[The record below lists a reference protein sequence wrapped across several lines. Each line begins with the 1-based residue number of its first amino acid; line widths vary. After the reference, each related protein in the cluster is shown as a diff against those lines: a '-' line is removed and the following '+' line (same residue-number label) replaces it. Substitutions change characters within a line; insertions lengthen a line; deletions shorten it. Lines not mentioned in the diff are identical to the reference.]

1 MSAEENED
9 APKRGD
15 DAGSAEGAGDA
26 GDSEQSSGRGEKIDV
41 SNTTA
46 PSIGPNTVIE
56 NEDAETRLARHD
68 QSGKDAMGLDKRR
81 SVIGGKHGASLGRQA
96 AIYGIVIAVV
106 AGLVIGAL
114 AVVESVDQ
122 APASNP
128 DAAPWADNK
137 IESTPLQ

>member
-1 MSAEENED
+1 MAVEEEKD
-9 APKRGD
+9 SD
-15 DAGSAEGAGDA
+15 SGSKDPGSDPE
-26 GDSEQSSGRGEKIDV
+26 STESGRGERIDV
-41 SNTTA
+41 SETTA

-68 QSGKDAMGLDKRR
+68 QSDKDAMGLDKRR
-81 SVIGGKHGASLGRQA
+81 TVIGGKHGASFGRQA

-106 AGLVIGAL
+106 AALVIGTLAL
-114 AVVESVDQ
+114 VDSVDQ